1 MAPQCCWVCGD
12 NERNE
17 IHNASED
24 ENTKGE
30 KKNKSTIYTLY
41 AWIRLFRNSSAKGKC
56 YLKCKFEGLIYLCL
70 ARGQGIQYVI
80 GPKRVQLN

>member
-1 MAPQCCWVCGD
+1 MAPQCCWVCRD

-30 KKNKSTIYTLY
+30 KETKIRFIHYMHGLDYLETILP
-41 AWIRLFRNSSAKGKC
+41 REN
-56 YLKCKFEGLIYLCL
+56 
-70 ARGQGIQYVI
+70 VI
-80 GPKRVQLN
+80 